1 MTLRIGITSY
11 PNVGGSGVIATE
23 LGLELAKL
31 GHEIHFI
38 SYEQPFRLN
47 GEKKNVTFHQVP
59 INEYS
64 LFKYPDYTLPL
75 SVKMAE
81 VSEQFHL
88 DILHVHYAVPHATAA
103 ILARNLIGKNVPKVI
118 TTLHG
123 TDITLLG
130 EDPSF
135 QPIIQYSMEHSCG
148 VTAVS
153 EYLKNKTLQRFK
165 LSKPIEVIHN
175 FVAVKKPTKDPQIMK
190 QELGI
195 LENEKVIIHMS
206 NIRPLKRIPD
216 LLRVFAEVS
225 KTTQVKLLIL
235 SGGDFTP
242 YESLVNELHIRD
254 KIVIKEWVN
263 DIENYL
269 QIANLLLHTS
279 ENESFGLSI
288 LEALSF
294 GIPVVATKAGGV
306 VEVMKDGETGFLCEI
321 GDINYLATSVK
332 KILKDEVLAKTI
344 GEKSLQYVQENFS
357 SETIVKKYLDY
368 YYKILKDD
376 CPR

>member
-1 MTLRIGITSY
+1 MFNIMTLRIGITSY

-23 LGLELAKL
+23 LGIELAKL

-38 SYEQPFRLN
+38 SYEKPFRLN
-47 GEKKNVTFHQVP
+47 GDKENITFHQVP

-81 VSEQFHL
+81 VSKQYSL

-103 ILARNLIGKNVPKVI
+103 ILARDLIGTNMPKVI

-153 EYLKNKTLQRFK
+153 EYLKQKTLQRFK

-175 FVAVKKPTKDPQIMK
+175 FVAIKKPTEKPEVMK
-190 QELGI
+190 QKLGI
-195 LENEKVIIHMS
+195 SPEEKIIIHMS
-206 NIRPLKRIPD
+206 NVRPLKRIPD
-216 LLRVFAEVS
+216 LL
-225 KTTQVKLLIL
+225 KT
-235 SGGDFTP
+235 
-242 YESLVNELHIRD
+242 
-254 KIVIKEWVN
+254 
-263 DIENYL
+263 
-269 QIANLLLHTS
+269 
-279 ENESFGLSI
+279 FG
-288 LEALSF
+288 
-294 GIPVVATKAGGV
+294 
-306 VEVMKDGETGFLCEI
+306 
-321 GDINYLATSVK
+321 
-332 KILKDEVLAKTI
+332 
-344 GEKSLQYVQENFS
+344 
-357 SETIVKKYLDY
+357 
-368 YYKILKDD
+368 
-376 CPR
+376 